1 MALDLPLYR
10 LNNLLELSHRLSNNL
25 GLVAAWLELSSG
37 PSANWEE
44 RMFVARKLANQGRTT
59 LEQLMRELQ
68 EIDRNRQS
76 G

>member
-10 LNNLLELSHRLSNNL
+10 LRNLLELSHKLSNNL

-44 RMFVARKLANQGRTT
+44 RILIARKLADQGRTT

-68 EIDRNRQS
+68 EIDRDRQS

>member
-10 LNNLLELSHRLSNNL
+10 LKNLLELSHKLSNNL

-37 PSANWEE
+37 PGTNWEE
-44 RMFVARKLANQGRTT
+44 RMLVARKLACQGRTT